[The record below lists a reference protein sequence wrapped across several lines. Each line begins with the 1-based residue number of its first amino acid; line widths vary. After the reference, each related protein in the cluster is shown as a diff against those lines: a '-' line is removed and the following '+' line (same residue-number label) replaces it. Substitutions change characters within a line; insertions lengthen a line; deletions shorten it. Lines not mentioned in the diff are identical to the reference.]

1 MYLWAA
7 KSIASALLGTASA
20 AYIKNT
26 KLGHWAYRKFE
37 AVADYIKNR
46 WGIDMLDSAEAE
58 WQTRYPRLIEK
69 INQLEARIS
78 KLEGKDGRTKNN

>member
-26 KLGHWAYRKFE
+26 RLGYWAYTKFE
-37 AVADYIKNR
+37 AVANHIKDR
-46 WGIDMLDSAEAE
+46 WGIDMLDPAEAE
-58 WQTRYPRLIEK
+58 WQTRYPKLIEK
-69 INQLEARIS
+69 INQLETRI
-78 KLEGKDGRTKNN
+78 KHLEGKK

>member
-26 KLGHWAYRKFE
+26 RLGHWTYAKFE
-37 AVADYIKNR
+37 AVANYIKYR
-46 WGIDMLDSAEAE
+46 WGIDMLDPAEAE
-58 WQTRYPRLIEK
+58 WQTRYPKLIEK
-69 INQLEARIS
+69 INQLETRI
-78 KLEGKDGRTKNN
+78 KYLEGKDG

>member
-26 KLGHWAYRKFE
+26 RLGHWAYKRFE
-37 AVADYIKNR
+37 SVADHIKDR
-46 WGIDMLDSAEAE
+46 WGIDMLDPAEAE
-58 WQTRYPRLIEK
+58 WQTRYPKLIEK
-69 INQLEARIS
+69 INQLETRI
-78 KLEGKDGRTKNN
+78 KQLEGKNG